1 MNYEPEIIVKKSWFV
16 SDNCTFIW
24 KWFGIVVQFRDVQMT
39 RKRKNIE
46 PQNDQQSK
54 WVKQDI
60 KEENGD
66 WDEQGQD
73 QRLVKITV
81 IWKAFLLQNWKS
93 IVNFLQK
100 FLYGV

>member
-1 MNYEPEIIVKKSWFV
+1 
-16 SDNCTFIW
+16 
-24 KWFGIVVQFRDVQMT
+24 MT

-81 IWKAFLLQNWKS
+81 I
-93 IVNFLQK
+93 
-100 FLYGV
+100 